1 MLTGSDMTLQAD
13 ELPIF
18 DTTEPISQ
26 LLLKVAARCNIDC
39 SYCYWFRDASVYK
52 KPKLMS
58 RAVLDQF
65 LVRLEEQITRH
76 GLKDFLVMPH
86 GGEPL
91 LWGVANF
98 RLLAERCAE
107 ISARTGCAIAIAT
120 TTNGLLIN
128 DAWLDCFQEHDIT
141 AAISIDG
148 PAHIHDMN
156 RRTFKGGGT
165 HAGVMRAVAMMKA
178 RGIKVNVLSVA
189 NPAHPAKDV
198 FDFFAEAGITKYDL
212 LLPDATVDDKP
223 ASIAP
228 FYKELFNLWLE
239 ANRDKQTV
247 NIRTI
252 VDMVMGLLGGDSGTE
267 GTGYR
272 PMELCTVMTDGSVE
286 VHDVLRIAGNGSTT
300 TSFNIFDNGFEDIKA
315 DPQWLA
321 AREASLNL
329 PQKCRECPFV
339 LACGGGYLPHRY
351 SKANGYHNPSA
362 YCADLYA
369 LFDYMQDA
377 LVQQLYVSQPTGER
391 LNIGEAMALAAPAM
405 VAPAR
410 QAPSAELQT
419 V

>member
-1 MLTGSDMTLQAD
+1 MVLKAD
-13 ELPIF
+13 ELPTF
-18 DTTEPISQ
+18 DATEPISQ

-65 LVRLEEQITRH
+65 LLRLEEQIVRH

-107 ISARTGCAIAIAT
+107 IGERTGCAIAIAT

-128 DAWLDCFQEHDIT
+128 DGWLDCFQEHNIS

-148 PAHIHDMN
+148 PAHIHDLN

-165 HAGVMRAVAMMKA
+165 HAQVMRAVAMMKA
-178 RGIKVNVLSVA
+178 RGIKVSVLSVA
-189 NPAHPAKDV
+189 NPAYSAREI
-198 FDFFAEAGITKYDL
+198 FDFFAQAGIERYDL
-212 LLPDATVDDKP
+212 LLPDATVDDSP
-223 ASIAP
+223 MSIAP
-228 FYKELFNLWLE
+228 FYKELFDLWLE
-239 ANRDKQTV
+239 ANREKQTV
-247 NIRTI
+247 SIRTI

-286 VHDVLRIAGNGSTT
+286 VHDVLRIAGEGSTLT
-300 TSFNIFDNGFEDIKA
+300 RFNIFDNGFEDIKA

-329 PQKCRECPFV
+329 PRKCRECPFV

-369 LFDYMQDA
+369 LFEYIQDTLA
-377 LVQQLYVSQPTGER
+377 KQLYVSRPNGER
-391 LNIGEAMALAAPAM
+391 MGLSEATALGAADMAAAAK
-405 VAPAR
+405 
-410 QAPSAELQT
+410 QTGTAELHAL
-419 V
+419 